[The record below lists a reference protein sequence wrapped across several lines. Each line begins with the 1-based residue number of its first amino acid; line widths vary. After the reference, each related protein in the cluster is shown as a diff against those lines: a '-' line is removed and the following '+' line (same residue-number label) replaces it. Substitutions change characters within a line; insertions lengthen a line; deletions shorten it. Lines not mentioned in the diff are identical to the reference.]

1 LVTGGDVAAA
11 LVYGVIQGA
20 MYGAVALGLSLIW
33 GVMKVINLAH
43 GEFVVLGAY
52 LLIVASRLAGVD
64 PLLGPFV
71 GLAVGLLLGLAVY
84 AVILHRLIGR
94 VEVITLKE
102 EMATLLAMFGLS
114 IFLYKLYFIAADR
127 GWLIK
132 LFDTVPQAGLYARL
146 GRLELLGVSVEA
158 VKVYVLLLSAV
169 MAVAMHLFLSRTRY
183 GLSIRAVAQDATA
196 LALSGVDPVRVKALA
211 TALGIGLAVMG
222 GGLVAL
228 YQSTG
233 INPDLAHTYAPLSFA
248 IVVMGGPG
256 NLWGTMAAGVVM
268 GLVMSFV
275 YAFTGS
281 LDLGVAAAFILLVAS
296 LVLRPEGLFSRR

>member
-1 LVTGGDVAAA
+1 MVTGGDVAAA

-71 GLAVGLLLGLAVY
+71 GLAAGLLLGLAVY